1 MLKEIFALMCLI
13 SFVSCQNSFTGS
25 PQTVSAG
32 ELTNQYEKSNTNVR
46 TMYNGKEIRVR
57 GYAKNKA
64 KLPAAGEHEGLIQLE
79 EKGGASRRQVNCWFT
94 KSDAGEFEQVKGE
107 QYLTVRGVF
116 NGEISTELKFCKLVK
131 VE

>member
-1 MLKEIFALMCLI
+1 MLMGLI
-13 SFVSCQNSFTGS
+13 SLMSCQNSLSGS

-32 ELTNQYEKSNTNVR
+32 ELTSQYEKSNVNIR

-57 GYAKNKA
+57 GYAKDKA
-64 KLPAAGEHEGLIQLE
+64 KPPRDGEHEGLIQLE
-79 EKGGASRRQVNCWFT
+79 EKGGASRRQVNCWFS
-94 KSDAGEFEQVKGE
+94 KNDAAEFEQIKGDQYVTVKGI
-107 QYLTVRGVF
+107 F